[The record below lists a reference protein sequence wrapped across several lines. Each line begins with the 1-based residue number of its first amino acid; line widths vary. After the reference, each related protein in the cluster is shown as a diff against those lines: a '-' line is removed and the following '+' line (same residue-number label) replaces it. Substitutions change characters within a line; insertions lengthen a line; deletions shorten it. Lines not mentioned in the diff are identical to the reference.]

1 MDWKQLLAIT
11 MVVLMLGSSMAY
23 ALAL

>member
-11 MVVLMLGSSMAY
+11 MVALMLGSSMAY

>member
-1 MDWKQLLAIT
+1 MDWKQVLAVVLT
-11 MVVLMLGSSMAY
+11 VLMLGSSFAY